1 MKKLILLFSI
11 LFSVSITA
19 QVYVIEDQVTINSC
33 SGIFVDTGGE
43 TGMYS
48 GNQSITYTI
57 CPESAGQL
65 VQLEFTEFATQAG
78 ADIMTIYNA
87 ADALDPATSFGEFSG
102 DTAADSPQF
111 VAATTDNTSGCITIV
126 FTSNPGVNLAGW
138 VANISCFEP
147 CQTIVSVLDTASP
160 AANSSDYIQVCPDEE
175 ITLNGSGQFSTSGA
189 GATYEWDLGDGRT
202 QAGQTAVFSYDTPG
216 VYLVNLN
223 ITDANTSVDP
233 DGCKNTNLI
242 NQVIQVALPT
252 DFTGSAATDST
263 ICFGE
268 STTINGVANVVP
280 YLNECTP
287 PISGTTF
294 LPDGSGAVY
303 ETSIIVDCFE
313 SDQTL
318 DDINQLLE
326 ICLVMEHS
334 YLGDL
339 DIEII
344 SPTGEL
350 VRLHDQGGSSAN
362 LGIPWAT
369 GTVDQDSNILTPGVG
384 FQYCFVPGN
393 DNPTLVEGIQD
404 GETFLSGDGPNTY
417 TDSFVPAGTYSSV
430 NSLNGLL
437 GSSLNGSWTI
447 RITDNLSADNGNIF
461 SWVLNFDPA
470 IQPPDLSFTPTMVS
484 EVWDADSTIIDTD
497 GNTITV
503 QPPTQGEFCYTYR
516 AVDDF
521 GCEYSTEVCVEVLP
535 ELIYANPD
543 DLFVCNTGT
552 TSGIFD
558 LTQNDAIISAPTP
571 DPGDFE
577 ITYHESQAD
586 ADADSNPI
594 TPTDAASYSGTDG
607 QIIYVR
613 FEYKTS
619 GCFETVSFILNL
631 LDQPLI
637 SAVTDMVTCDD
648 ISNDG
653 LHSFNLSDQTLNIL
667 GSQLPENYTVSYYTS
682 FADADAGTNSVS
694 SPYSNVSSP
703 EPIYVR
709 VEANG
714 GAGCYIVDPD
724 PVFNLVVN
732 HKATVSTLTD
742 IQTCDDDLDG
752 IMTFDL
758 EQQTT
763 AVLGSQIA
771 SDFRVTYH
779 ETQADADSNSNPLT
793 SPYSNTTANQQ
804 TIFVRVEEIGLEAC
818 YETTQFDIIVNP
830 LPTITSMSVLPI
842 CDDDADGFGAF
853 MLTSKDTEALGGQT
867 GVTVSYHETQSDADT
882 NAAPLSSPYTNT
894 TAYSQIVFIRLENTT
909 TGCFSTMPLELS
921 VNPIPIANPVGT
933 QTICDD
939 DYDGLAT
946 FDFTGIDLT
955 VIGAQTGMVVSY
967 HETQSDADTNT
978 SAVTSPYTSI
988 TANTQTLF
996 IRLENTTT
1004 GCFDTTTL
1012 ELLVDPLPVIPT
1024 IEAYE
1029 LCDDNNAGDLREV
1042 FDLSTKDTEII
1053 DGQNVSVAYFETE
1066 TDATNNSNELTGT
1079 YQNTSTT
1086 QTLYVALTDLTTGC
1100 RTTGSFVLIVNPLPT
1115 ITSMSVLPIC
1125 DDDADGFGAFMLTSK
1140 DTEALG
1146 GQTGVTVSYHETQ
1159 SDADTN
1165 AAPLSSPYTNTT
1177 AYSQIVFIRLE
1188 NTTTG
1193 CFSTMPLELSVNPI
1207 PIANPVGTQTICDD
1221 DYDGLATFD
1230 FTGIDLTVIGAQTGM
1245 VVSYHETQS
1254 DADTNTSAVTSPY
1267 TSITANTQ
1275 TLFIRLENTTT
1286 GCFDTTTLEL
1296 LVDPLPVIPTIEAYE
1311 LCDDNNAGDLREVFD
1326 LSTKD
1331 TEIIDGQNVSVAYFE
1346 TETDATNNSNELTGT
1361 YQNTSTTQ
1369 TLYVALTDLTTGC
1382 RTTGSFVLVV
1392 NPLPQLVVPTVLEVC
1407 DDGTPDGLTQFDLT
1421 EKDDEITGGNADY
1434 SITYY
1439 LTQADADSETNPL
1452 PIPYTNIRNP
1462 QPVFARG
1469 QDINTGC
1476 YTTVEL
1482 ELNVSPA
1489 PLAIT
1494 PPDLPIC
1501 DPDSDGFGAFMLT
1514 DRDLDISGGVSGV
1527 TISYHE
1533 NLSDAENEINAL
1545 SSPYTNTQINTQTV
1559 FARVEDPAVSTLCAS
1574 IVELVL
1580 VVNPTPQ
1587 LLDPTPLEVCDDDTD
1602 GFAQFNLT
1610 NREVELLNGIA
1621 ESEVNISYYKTQL
1634 DAQNETF
1641 EIVTPTDYTSFS
1653 NPQTVWIRVAYNTT
1667 GCEKLTSL
1675 ELIVNPL
1682 PVLVTP
1688 NSLRL
1693 CDVNAPGDEREA
1705 FTLEDRETEIL
1716 NGQTGL
1722 DFSYHLTALDAETNS
1737 SSLTSPYTNISNA
1750 QTIFVRVSNPVTGCF
1765 DLTTLTLEVLP
1776 IPSPQTPV
1784 DMNECDDNAS
1794 GDGQEVFD
1802 LTTNEAFILNGELG
1816 VTPTYYETL
1825 ADAEAGTNPIQ
1836 FPENYTNTDI
1846 PVQTIYVRVTNDTTD
1861 CFAIINFDVIVDPLP
1876 EANPVPTLIACE
1888 LNTDGR
1894 YAFDLEVQS
1903 DEIRGTQSATEYDVT
1918 YYESLADA
1926 TLAVN
1931 PLTSPYLN
1939 TTSNPQ
1945 TIYVNVTN
1953 TNTGCQNTAI
1963 EFNLEVL
1970 EAAQATSPTDPYTI
1984 CDDNVETDNDPTND
1998 RVLFDLS
2005 TQDAFVLNGQDPAN
2019 YLVRYFASQN
2029 DADLDQFEL
2038 PNFYENTVNP
2048 QVIFARVDNNTQII
2062 DNTGTL
2068 VDSSVC
2074 YETASLILKVNPLP
2088 YIDIDDE
2095 YVMCV
2100 NTNGTEVLGPLEIT
2114 TGLSDSDYTFIWRDD
2129 SGTIVE
2135 TASSYIPTEGGTYT
2149 LEVSDALLAT
2159 QCAAPIE
2166 VFTVIESGPPTVSA
2180 VVTTQ
2185 AFANTHI
2192 IEATA
2197 TGIGDYEYNIDQG
2210 PWQDTGT
2217 FVGVNPGELVV
2228 NVRDL
2233 NGCGVGSAVVY
2244 VIDFPKY
2251 FTPNGD
2257 GYHDTWNIVGVSNQ
2271 LNAKIQIF
2279 DRYGKLLK
2287 EIRPSGDGWDGTYN
2301 GTKLPSSDYWF
2312 VLSYNEPVTGTP
2324 TQLNAHFSLKR

>member
-19 QVYVIEDQVTINSC
+19 QVYVIEDQVTINTC
-33 SGIFVDTGGE
+33 SGVFVDTGGE
-43 TGMYS
+43 TATYS
-48 GNQSITYTI
+48 GNQSFTYTI
-57 CPESAGQL
+57 CPENAGQL
-65 VQLEFTEFATQAG
+65 VQLEFTAFATQAG
-78 ADIMTIYNA
+78 VDIMTIYNA
-87 ADALDPATSFGEFSG
+87 ADALDPTTSLGEFSG
-102 DTAADSPQF
+102 DTAANIPSY
-111 VAATTDNTSGCITIV
+111 VAATTDNASGCITIV
-126 FTSNPGVNLAGW
+126 FTSNPGFNLAGW
-138 VANISCFEP
+138 VATISCYEP
-147 CQTIVSVLDTASP
+147 CQTIVSVLDSASP
-160 AANSSDYIQVCPDEE
+160 TPNSSQYIQVCPNEE
-175 ITLNGSGQFSTSGA
+175 ITLSGSGQFSMSGD
-189 GATYEWDLGDGRT
+189 GASYQWDLGDGRT
-202 QAGQTAVFSYDTPG
+202 QDGQTAVFSYDTPG

-223 ITDANTSVDP
+223 ITDTNTSVEP
-233 DGCKNTNLI
+233 EGCKNTNLI

-252 DFTGSAATDST
+252 DLSETAAANSV

-280 YLNECTP
+280 FLNECTP
-287 PISGTTF
+287 PESDTTF

-350 VRLHDQGGSSAN
+350 VRLHDQGGGTAN

-369 GTVDQDSNILTPGVG
+369 NPVDGESDTLTPGVG

-393 DNPTLVEGIQD
+393 GFPTLINGIQNN
-404 GETFLSGDGPNTY
+404 GTFISGDGPGTY
-417 TDSFVPAGTYSSV
+417 NDSYVPAGTYSSV
-430 NSLNGLL
+430 NSLNALL

-447 RITDNLSADNGNIF
+447 RITDNISADNGYIF

-470 IQPPDLSFTPTMVS
+470 IQPPDLSFTPTIVS
-484 EVWDADSTIIDTD
+484 EAWDADSTIVTTD
-497 GNTITV
+497 GNEITV
-503 QPPTQGEFCYTYR
+503 QPPTEGEFCYTYR
-516 AVDDF
+516 ALDDF

-535 ELIYANPD
+535 EFIYADPN

-552 TSGIFD
+552 TLGVFN
-558 LTQNDAIISAPTP
+558 LTENDAIISAPTP
-571 DPGDFE
+571 DPGDYE

-594 TPTDAASYSGTDG
+594 TPADAASYSGTDG

-619 GCFETVSFILNL
+619 GCFETVSFTLNL

-637 SAVTDMVTCDD
+637 SAVTDMVECDD
-648 ISNDG
+648 ITNDG
-653 LHSFNLSDQTLNIL
+653 SHSFDFSDQTLDIL
-667 GSQLPENYTVSYYTS
+667 GTQLPENYTVSYYTS
-682 FADADAGTNSVS
+682 FADADAGTNNLS

-724 PVFNLVVN
+724 PLFNLVVN
-732 HKATVSTLTD
+732 HKATVSALTD

-763 AVLGSQIA
+763 VVLGSQIA

-779 ETQADADSNSNPLT
+779 ETQSDADTNINPLA

-830 LPTITSMSVLPI
+830 LPTTTTMTALPV
-842 CDDDADGFGAF
+842 CESDGDGIGVFE
-853 MLTSKDTEALGGQT
+853 LTSKDVEALGGQT

-882 NAAPLSSPYTNT
+882 NAATLSSPYTNT
-894 TAYSQIVFIRLENTT
+894 TPSSQIIFIRLENTT

-921 VNPIPIANPVGT
+921 VNPIPTANSVGT

-946 FDFTGIDLT
+946 FDFTGIDLA

-967 HETQSDADTNT
+967 HETQADADSN
-978 SAVTSPYTSI
+978 APPVTSPYTSI
-988 TANTQTLF
+988 TANAQTLF

-1029 LCDDNNAGDLREV
+1029 LCDDNNAGDLQEV

-1066 TDATNNSNELTGT
+1066 TDATNNSNELTAT
-1079 YQNTSTT
+1079 YQNTST
-1086 QTLYVALTDLTTGC
+1086 
-1100 RTTGSFVLIVNPLPT
+1100 P
-1115 ITSMSVLPIC
+1115 
-1125 DDDADGFGAFMLTSK
+1125 
-1140 DTEALG
+1140 
-1146 GQTGVTVSYHETQ
+1146 
-1159 SDADTN
+1159 
-1165 AAPLSSPYTNTT
+1165 
-1177 AYSQIVFIRLE
+1177 
-1188 NTTTG
+1188 
-1193 CFSTMPLELSVNPI
+1193 
-1207 PIANPVGTQTICDD
+1207 
-1221 DYDGLATFD
+1221 
-1230 FTGIDLTVIGAQTGM
+1230 
-1245 VVSYHETQS
+1245 
-1254 DADTNTSAVTSPY
+1254 
-1267 TSITANTQ
+1267 
-1275 TLFIRLENTTT
+1275 
-1286 GCFDTTTLEL
+1286 
-1296 LVDPLPVIPTIEAYE
+1296 
-1311 LCDDNNAGDLREVFD
+1311 
-1326 LSTKD
+1326 
-1331 TEIIDGQNVSVAYFE
+1331 
-1346 TETDATNNSNELTGT
+1346 
-1361 YQNTSTTQ
+1361 Q

-1421 EKDDEITGGNADY
+1421 EKDDEIKGGNPDY

-1439 LTQADADSETNPL
+1439 LSQADADSETNPL
-1452 PIPYTNIRNP
+1452 PIPYTNISNP
-1462 QPVFARG
+1462 QTVFARG

-1476 YTTVEL
+1476 YTTVAL
-1482 ELNVSPA
+1482 ELNVSPS

-1494 PPDLPIC
+1494 PQDLTYC
-1501 DPDSDGFGAFMLT
+1501 DPDSDGFGVFMLT
-1514 DRDLDISGGVSGV
+1514 DRDLEISGGVSGV
-1527 TISYHE
+1527 IISYHE

-1545 SSPYTNTQINTQTV
+1545 SSPYTNIDINTQTV
-1559 FARVEDPAVSTLCAS
+1559 FARVENPAVSTLCAS

-1602 GFAQFNLT
+1602 EFAQFNLT
-1610 NREVELLNGIA
+1610 TKEAEFLNGIA
-1621 ESEVNISYYKTQL
+1621 ESEVNISYYETQA
-1634 DAQNETF
+1634 DAQAETS
-1641 EIVTPTDYTSFS
+1641 EIVTPTDYTNLS

-1688 NSLRL
+1688 GPLRL
-1693 CDVNAPGDEREA
+1693 CDDNAPGDEQEA

-1716 NGQTGL
+1716 NGQTGF

-1737 SSLTSPYTNISNA
+1737 SSLTSPYTNISNP

-1765 DLTTLTLEVLP
+1765 DFTTLTLEVLP

-1802 LTTNEAFILNGELG
+1802 LTTNEAFILNGQLG

-1825 ADAEAGTNPIQ
+1825 TDAEAYNNSLQ
-1836 FPENYTNTDI
+1836 FPDNYTNTNI
-1846 PVQTIYVRVTNDTTD
+1846 PIQTIYVRVTNDMTG
-1861 CFAIINFDVIVDPLP
+1861 CYAIVDFDVIVNPLP

-1888 LNTDGR
+1888 LNTDGI

-1903 DEIRGTQSATEYDVT
+1903 DLVRGTQSASDYLIT

-1931 PLTSPYLN
+1931 SLTSPYMN
-1939 TTSNPQ
+1939 TSNPQ
-1945 TIYVNVTN
+1945 TLYVNVTN
-1953 TNTGCQNTAI
+1953 INTGCQNTAI

-1984 CDDNVETDNDPTND
+1984 CDDNVETDNDPSND
-1998 RVLFDLS
+1998 SALFDLT

-2019 YLVRYFASQN
+2019 YLVRYFASQI

-2038 PNFYENTVNP
+2038 PNFYQNTVNP

-2062 DNTGTL
+2062 DHTGTL

-2074 YETASLILKVNPLP
+2074 YETAPLILKVNPLP

-2100 NTNGTEVLGPLEIT
+2100 DTNGTEVLGPLEIT

-2129 SGTIVE
+2129 TGTIVE
-2135 TASSYIPTEGGTYT
+2135 TASSYVPTEGGTYT

-2180 VVTTQ
+2180 VVTTE

-2312 VLSYNEPVTGTP
+2312 VLSYNEPVTGAP

>member
-1066 TDATNNSNELTGT
+1066 TDVTNNSNELTGT

-1086 QTLYVALTDLTTGC
+1086 Q
-1100 RTTGSFVLIVNPLPT
+1100 I
-1115 ITSMSVLPIC
+1115 
-1125 DDDADGFGAFMLTSK
+1125 
-1140 DTEALG
+1140 
-1146 GQTGVTVSYHETQ
+1146 
-1159 SDADTN
+1159 
-1165 AAPLSSPYTNTT
+1165 
-1177 AYSQIVFIRLE
+1177 
-1188 NTTTG
+1188 
-1193 CFSTMPLELSVNPI
+1193 
-1207 PIANPVGTQTICDD
+1207 
-1221 DYDGLATFD
+1221 
-1230 FTGIDLTVIGAQTGM
+1230 
-1245 VVSYHETQS
+1245 
-1254 DADTNTSAVTSPY
+1254 
-1267 TSITANTQ
+1267 
-1275 TLFIRLENTTT
+1275 
-1286 GCFDTTTLEL
+1286 
-1296 LVDPLPVIPTIEAYE
+1296 
-1311 LCDDNNAGDLREVFD
+1311 
-1326 LSTKD
+1326 
-1331 TEIIDGQNVSVAYFE
+1331 
-1346 TETDATNNSNELTGT
+1346 
-1361 YQNTSTTQ
+1361 
-1369 TLYVALTDLTTGC
+1369 LYVALTDLTTGC

-1737 SSLTSPYTNISNA
+1737 SSLTSPYTNISNP

>member
-43 TGMYS
+43 TGTYS

-447 RITDNLSADNGNIF
+447 RITDNISADNGNIF

-771 SDFRVTYH
+771 SDFRVTCH

-818 YETTQFDIIVNP
+818 YETTQFDI
-830 LPTITSMSVLPI
+830 
-842 CDDDADGFGAF
+842 
-853 MLTSKDTEALGGQT
+853 
-867 GVTVSYHETQSDADT
+867 
-882 NAAPLSSPYTNT
+882 
-894 TAYSQIVFIRLENTT
+894 
-909 TGCFSTMPLELS
+909 
-921 VNPIPIANPVGT
+921 
-933 QTICDD
+933 
-939 DYDGLAT
+939 
-946 FDFTGIDLT
+946 
-955 VIGAQTGMVVSY
+955 
-967 HETQSDADTNT
+967 
-978 SAVTSPYTSI
+978 
-988 TANTQTLF
+988 
-996 IRLENTTT
+996 
-1004 GCFDTTTL
+1004 
-1012 ELLVDPLPVIPT
+1012 
-1024 IEAYE
+1024 
-1029 LCDDNNAGDLREV
+1029 
-1042 FDLSTKDTEII
+1042 
-1053 DGQNVSVAYFETE
+1053 
-1066 TDATNNSNELTGT
+1066 
-1079 YQNTSTT
+1079 
-1086 QTLYVALTDLTTGC
+1086 
-1100 RTTGSFVLIVNPLPT
+1100 IVNPLPT

-1501 DPDSDGFGAFMLT
+1501 DPDSDGFEAFMLT

-1737 SSLTSPYTNISNA
+1737 SSLTSPYTNISNP

-1939 TTSNPQ
+1939 TSNPQ

-1970 EAAQATSPTDPYTI
+1970 EAAQATSPSDPYTI

-2271 LNAKIQIF
+2271 LNAKIKIF

-2301 GTKLPSSDYWF
+2301 GTKLPSCDYWF

>member
-1 MKKLILLFSI
+1 MKKLTLLFSI
-11 LFSVSITA
+11 LFSVTLTA
-19 QVYVIEDQVTINSC
+19 QVYVIEDQVTVNTC
-33 SGIFVDTGGE
+33 SGTFVDTGGE
-43 TGMYS
+43 AATYS
-48 GNQSITYTI
+48 GNQSFTYTI
-57 CPESAGQL
+57 CPENAGQL
-65 VQLEFTEFATQAG
+65 VQLEFTAFATQTG

-87 ADALDPATSFGEFSG
+87 ADTLDPATSLGDFSG
-102 DTAADSPQF
+102 DAAADSPQT
-111 VAATTDNTSGCITIV
+111 VIATVDNTSGCLTIV
-126 FTSNPGVNLAGW
+126 FTSNAGVNLDGW
-138 VANISCFEP
+138 AANISCFEP
-147 CQTIVSVLDTASP
+147 CQEITAVLE
-160 AANSSDYIQVCPDEE
+160 SSDPSPNAEGE
-175 ITLNGSGQFSTSGA
+175 IVICVGGTVDFEGSGVFSIDPT
-189 GATYEWDLGDGRT
+189 GATYSWSFGNDTNADGT
-202 QAGQTAVFSYDTPG
+202 NVTATYDTPG
-216 VYLVNLN
+216 IYVVDLVVMDDNPIGCSNLN
-223 ITDANTSVDP
+223 SIS
-233 DGCKNTNLI
+233 
-242 NQVIQVALPT
+242 QVVRVAPEIE
-252 DFTGSAATDST
+252 FTGTQAAQTQ
-263 ICFGE
+263 ICYGE
-268 STTINGVANVVP
+268 STTIEGVATIP
-280 YLNECTP
+280 QFDDCAPEIFDETWLEDTQ
-287 PISGTTF
+287 STGLGTSYNSTI
-294 LPDGSGAVY
+294 
-303 ETSIIVDCFE
+303 TVDCYGAG
-313 SDQTL
+313 
-318 DDINQLLE
+318 QLLTDVSQ
-326 ICLVMEHS
+326 ILDFCVNIEHS
-334 YLGDL
+334 FIGDL
-339 DIEII
+339 DIYLIAPNGAEVYFLQYGDGVDPGT
-344 SPTGEL
+344 S
-350 VRLHDQGGSSAN
+350 
-362 LGIPWAT
+362 LGIP
-369 GTVDQDSNILTPGVG
+369 D
-384 FQYCFVPGN
+384 
-393 DNPTLVEGIQD
+393 E
-404 GETFLSGDGPNTY
+404 
-417 TDSFVPAGTYSSV
+417 
-430 NSLNGLL
+430 
-437 GSSLNGSWTI
+437 
-447 RITDNLSADNGNIF
+447 ADNGNPGTGWDYCFSPTATQSMNDVTGVNTIPEGTYAPLATSSFDNLLGTPLNGNWTFVVVDSWAFDDGTLF
-461 SWVLNFDPA
+461 SWNLNFDPD
-470 IQPPDLSFTPTMVS
+470 IFPPSNIIVS
-484 EVWDADSTIIDTD
+484 ETWDADSTIINTTDT
-497 GNTITV
+497 TITV
-503 QPPTQGEFCYTYR
+503 QPPTEGPFCYTFR

-535 ELIYANPD
+535 ELIYADPN

-552 TSGIFD
+552 TLGVFN
-558 LTQNDAIISAPTP
+558 LTENDAIISAPTP

-619 GCFETVSFILNL
+619 GCFETISFTLNL

-637 SAVTDMVTCDD
+637 SAVTDMVECDD
-648 ISNDG
+648 ITNDG
-653 LHSFNLSDQTLNIL
+653 SHSFDFSDQTLDIL
-667 GSQLPENYTVSYYTS
+667 GTQLPENYTVSYYTS
-682 FADADAGTNSVS
+682 FADADAGTNNLSN
-694 SPYSNVSSP
+694 PYSNVSSP

-732 HKATVSTLTD
+732 HKATASALSS
-742 IQTCDDDLDG
+742 IPTCDDDSDG

-763 AVLGSQIA
+763 VVLGSQIA

-779 ETQADADSNSNPLT
+779 ETQSDADTNSNPLT

-818 YETTQFDIIVNP
+818 YETTQFELIVNP
-830 LPTITSMSVLPI
+830 LPTTTTMSVLPI
-842 CDDDADGFGAF
+842 CDDDTDGLGAF

-882 NAAPLSSPYTNT
+882 NASPLSSPYTNT
-894 TAYSQIVFIRLENTT
+894 TPSSQIIFIRLENNT
-909 TGCFSTMPLELS
+909 TGCFSTMPLELR
-921 VNPIPIANPVGT
+921 VNPIPTANSVST

-946 FDFTGIDLT
+946 FNFTGIDST
-955 VIGAQTGMVVSY
+955 VIGTQTGMVVSY

-988 TANTQTLF
+988 TANAQTLF

-1029 LCDDNNAGDLREV
+1029 LCDYTNSGGLQEQ

-1066 TDATNNSNELTGT
+1066 TDATNNTNELTGT
-1079 YQNTSTT
+1079 YQNTSTP

-1100 RTTGSFVLIVNPLPT
+1100 RTTGSFELI
-1115 ITSMSVLPIC
+1115 
-1125 DDDADGFGAFMLTSK
+1125 
-1140 DTEALG
+1140 
-1146 GQTGVTVSYHETQ
+1146 
-1159 SDADTN
+1159 
-1165 AAPLSSPYTNTT
+1165 
-1177 AYSQIVFIRLE
+1177 
-1188 NTTTG
+1188 
-1193 CFSTMPLELSVNPI
+1193 
-1207 PIANPVGTQTICDD
+1207 
-1221 DYDGLATFD
+1221 
-1230 FTGIDLTVIGAQTGM
+1230 
-1245 VVSYHETQS
+1245 
-1254 DADTNTSAVTSPY
+1254 
-1267 TSITANTQ
+1267 
-1275 TLFIRLENTTT
+1275 
-1286 GCFDTTTLEL
+1286 
-1296 LVDPLPVIPTIEAYE
+1296 
-1311 LCDDNNAGDLREVFD
+1311 
-1326 LSTKD
+1326 
-1331 TEIIDGQNVSVAYFE
+1331 
-1346 TETDATNNSNELTGT
+1346 
-1361 YQNTSTTQ
+1361 
-1369 TLYVALTDLTTGC
+1369 
-1382 RTTGSFVLVV
+1382 V

-1407 DDGTPDGLTQFDLT
+1407 DDGTPDGLTQIDLT
-1421 EKDDEITGGNADY
+1421 EKDDEIKGGNADY

-1452 PIPYTNIRNP
+1452 PIPYTNISNP
-1462 QPVFARG
+1462 QTVFARG

-1476 YTTVEL
+1476 YTTVAL

-1494 PPDLPIC
+1494 PQDLTYC

-1514 DRDLDISGGVSGV
+1514 DRDFEISGGVSGV

-1545 SSPYTNTQINTQTV
+1545 SSPYTNVDINTQTV
-1559 FARVEDPAVSTLCAS
+1559 FARVENPAVSTLCAS

-1602 GFAQFNLT
+1602 EFAQFNLT
-1610 NREVELLNGIA
+1610 INEGEFLNGIA
-1621 ESEVNISYYKTQL
+1621 DSDVDISYYETQG
-1634 DAQNETF
+1634 DAQAETF
-1641 EIVTPTDYTSFS
+1641 EIATPTDYTNLS
-1653 NPQTVWIRVAYNTT
+1653 NPQTVWIRVAYNAT
-1667 GCEKLTSL
+1667 GCEKLISL

-1688 NSLRL
+1688 SPLRL
-1693 CDVNAPGDEREA
+1693 CDDNAPGDEQEA

-1737 SSLTSPYTNISNA
+1737 SSLTSPYTNISNP

-1784 DMNECDDNAS
+1784 DMNECDDNAT

-1816 VTPTYYETL
+1816 VTPSYYETL
-1825 ADAEAGTNPIQ
+1825 ADAEADTNPIQ

-1888 LNTDGR
+1888 LNTDGI

-1931 PLTSPYLN
+1931 SLTSPYLN
-1939 TTSNPQ
+1939 TSNPQ

-1998 RVLFDLS
+1998 SVLFDLS

-2074 YETASLILKVNPLP
+2074 YETAPLILKVNPLP

-2135 TASSYIPTEGGTYT
+2135 TASSYVPTEGGIYT

-2166 VFTVIESGPPTVSA
+2166 VFTVIESEPPTVTA

-2217 FVGVNPGELVV
+2217 FVGVNPGERVV

-2233 NGCGVGSAVVY
+2233 NGCGVGFAVVY

-2257 GYHDTWNIVGVSNQ
+2257 GYHDTWNIIGISNQ

-2301 GTKLPSSDYWF
+2301 GARLPSSDYWF
-2312 VLSYNEPVTGTP
+2312 VLSYNEPVTGAP
-2324 TQLNAHFSLKR
+2324 TLLNAHFSLKR

>member
-714 GAGCYIVDPD
+714 GVGCYIVDPD

-1066 TDATNNSNELTGT
+1066 TDVTNNSNELTGT

-1086 QTLYVALTDLTTGC
+1086 Q
-1100 RTTGSFVLIVNPLPT
+1100 I
-1115 ITSMSVLPIC
+1115 
-1125 DDDADGFGAFMLTSK
+1125 
-1140 DTEALG
+1140 
-1146 GQTGVTVSYHETQ
+1146 
-1159 SDADTN
+1159 
-1165 AAPLSSPYTNTT
+1165 
-1177 AYSQIVFIRLE
+1177 
-1188 NTTTG
+1188 
-1193 CFSTMPLELSVNPI
+1193 
-1207 PIANPVGTQTICDD
+1207 
-1221 DYDGLATFD
+1221 
-1230 FTGIDLTVIGAQTGM
+1230 
-1245 VVSYHETQS
+1245 
-1254 DADTNTSAVTSPY
+1254 
-1267 TSITANTQ
+1267 
-1275 TLFIRLENTTT
+1275 
-1286 GCFDTTTLEL
+1286 
-1296 LVDPLPVIPTIEAYE
+1296 
-1311 LCDDNNAGDLREVFD
+1311 
-1326 LSTKD
+1326 
-1331 TEIIDGQNVSVAYFE
+1331 
-1346 TETDATNNSNELTGT
+1346 
-1361 YQNTSTTQ
+1361 
-1369 TLYVALTDLTTGC
+1369 LYVALTDLTTGC

-1737 SSLTSPYTNISNA
+1737 SSLTSPYTNISNP

-1794 GDGQEVFD
+1794 GDAQEVFD

-1939 TTSNPQ
+1939 TTSNLQ

-2287 EIRPSGDGWDGTYN
+2287 EIRPSGEGWDGTYN

>member
-1 MKKLILLFSI
+1 MKKLALLFSI
-11 LFSVSITA
+11 LFSVSLTA
-19 QVYVIEDQVTINSC
+19 QVYVIEDQVTVNTC

-43 TGMYS
+43 TGPYS
-48 GNQSITYTI
+48 GNQSFTYTI
-57 CPESAGQL
+57 CPENAGQL
-65 VQLEFTEFATQAG
+65 VQLEFTAFATQAG
-78 ADIMTIYNA
+78 EDIMTFYNA
-87 ADALDPATSFGEFSG
+87 ADALDPATFLGEFSG
-102 DTAADSPQF
+102 DTAANSPSY
-111 VAATTDNTSGCITIV
+111 VAATTENTSGCITIV
-126 FTSNPGVNLAGW
+126 FTSNPGFNLAGW
-138 VANISCFEP
+138 TATISCYEP
-147 CQTIVSVLDTASP
+147 CQTIVSVLDSASP
-160 AANSSDYIQVCPDEE
+160 SPNSNAYIQVCPDDE
-175 ITLNGSGQFSTSGA
+175 ITLNGSGQFSMSGV
-189 GATYEWDLGDGRT
+189 GATYQWDLGDGRT
-202 QAGQTAVFSYDTPG
+202 QDGQTAVFSYDTPG

-223 ITDANTSVDP
+223 ITDANTSVEP
-233 DGCKNTNLI
+233 EGCKNTNLI

-252 DFTGSAATDST
+252 DLSGTAAADST

-280 YLNECTP
+280 FLNECTP
-287 PISGTTF
+287 PESGTTF

-350 VRLHDQGGSSAN
+350 VRLHDQGGGSAN

-369 GTVDQDSNILTPGVG
+369 GAIDQDSNILTPGEG
-384 FQYCFVPGN
+384 SQYCFVPGN
-393 DNPTLVEGIQD
+393 GFPTLVGGVQNN
-404 GETFLSGDGPNTY
+404 ETFISGDGPGTY
-417 TDSFVPAGTYSSV
+417 NDSFVPAGTYSSI

-447 RITDNLSADNGNIF
+447 RITDNLGADNGYIF
-461 SWVLNFDPA
+461 SWVLNFDPT

-484 EVWDADSTIIDTD
+484 EAWDADSTIISTD
-497 GNTITV
+497 GNAITV
-503 QPPTQGEFCYTYR
+503 QPPTEGDFCYTYR
-516 AVDDF
+516 ALDDF
-521 GCEYSTEVCVEVLP
+521 GCEYSKEVCIEVLP
-535 ELIYANPD
+535 ELIYADPI

-552 TSGIFD
+552 TLGVFN
-558 LTQNDAIISAPTP
+558 LTENDAIISAPTP

-619 GCFETVSFILNL
+619 GCFETVSFTLNL

-637 SAVTDMVTCDD
+637 SAVTDMVECDD
-648 ISNDG
+648 ITNDG
-653 LHSFNLSDQTLNIL
+653 SHSFDFSDQTLDIL
-667 GSQLPENYTVSYYTS
+667 GTQLPENYTVSYYTS
-682 FADADAGTNSVS
+682 FADADAGTNNLSN
-694 SPYSNVSSP
+694 PYSNVSSP

-732 HKATVSTLTD
+732 HKATASALSS
-742 IQTCDDDLDG
+742 IPTCDDDSDG

-763 AVLGSQIA
+763 VVLGSQIA

-779 ETQADADSNSNPLT
+779 ETQSDADTNSNPLT

-818 YETTQFDIIVNP
+818 YETTQFELIVNP
-830 LPTITSMSVLPI
+830 LPTTTTMTALPE
-842 CDDDADGFGAF
+842 CESDGDGIGVFE
-853 MLTSKDTEALGGQT
+853 LTSKDAEALGGQT
-867 GVTVSYHETQSDADT
+867 GVTVSYHDTQSDADT
-882 NAAPLSSPYTNT
+882 NADPLSSPYTNT
-894 TAYSQIVFIRLENTT
+894 TPSSQIIFIRLENNT

-921 VNPIPIANPVGT
+921 VNPIPTANSVGT

-939 DYDGLAT
+939 DYDGLAI
-946 FDFTGIDLT
+946 FNFTGIDLT
-955 VIGAQTGMVVSY
+955 VIGTQTGMVVSY

-988 TANTQTLF
+988 TANAQTLF
-996 IRLENTTT
+996 IRLENSTT

-1012 ELLVDPLPVIPT
+1012 ELLVDPLPVIPS
-1024 IEAYE
+1024 IIDYE
-1029 LCDDNNAGDLREV
+1029 LCDYTNSGGLQEQ

-1079 YQNTSTT
+1079 YQNTSTP

-1100 RTTGSFVLIVNPLPT
+1100 RATGSFELI
-1115 ITSMSVLPIC
+1115 
-1125 DDDADGFGAFMLTSK
+1125 
-1140 DTEALG
+1140 
-1146 GQTGVTVSYHETQ
+1146 
-1159 SDADTN
+1159 
-1165 AAPLSSPYTNTT
+1165 
-1177 AYSQIVFIRLE
+1177 
-1188 NTTTG
+1188 
-1193 CFSTMPLELSVNPI
+1193 
-1207 PIANPVGTQTICDD
+1207 
-1221 DYDGLATFD
+1221 
-1230 FTGIDLTVIGAQTGM
+1230 
-1245 VVSYHETQS
+1245 
-1254 DADTNTSAVTSPY
+1254 
-1267 TSITANTQ
+1267 
-1275 TLFIRLENTTT
+1275 
-1286 GCFDTTTLEL
+1286 
-1296 LVDPLPVIPTIEAYE
+1296 
-1311 LCDDNNAGDLREVFD
+1311 
-1326 LSTKD
+1326 
-1331 TEIIDGQNVSVAYFE
+1331 
-1346 TETDATNNSNELTGT
+1346 
-1361 YQNTSTTQ
+1361 
-1369 TLYVALTDLTTGC
+1369 
-1382 RTTGSFVLVV
+1382 V

-1407 DDGTPDGLTQFDLT
+1407 DDGTPDGSTQIDLT

-1452 PIPYTNIRNP
+1452 PIPYTNISNP
-1462 QPVFARG
+1462 QTVFARG

-1476 YTTVEL
+1476 YTTVAL

-1501 DPDSDGFGAFMLT
+1501 DLDFDGFEAFMLT
-1514 DRDLDISGGVSGV
+1514 ERDFEISGGVSGV

-1545 SSPYTNTQINTQTV
+1545 SSPYTNVDINTQTV
-1559 FARVEDPAVSTLCAS
+1559 FARVENPAVSTLCAS

-1587 LLDPTPLEVCDDDTD
+1587 LLNPTPLKVCDDDTD
-1602 GFAQFNLT
+1602 EFAQFNLT
-1610 NREVELLNGIA
+1610 TKEGEFLNGIA
-1621 ESEVNISYYKTQL
+1621 DSDVDISYYETQV
-1634 DAQNETF
+1634 DAQAETF
-1641 EIVTPTDYTSFS
+1641 EIVTPTDYTNLS
-1653 NPQTVWIRVAYNTT
+1653 NPQTVWIRVAYNDT
-1667 GCEKLTSL
+1667 GCKKLTSL
-1675 ELIVNPL
+1675 ELIVDPL

-1688 NSLRL
+1688 PPIPL
-1693 CDVNAPGDEREA
+1693 CDYNAPGDEQEA
-1705 FTLEDRETEIL
+1705 FTLEARETEIS

-1722 DFSYHLTALDAETNS
+1722 NFSYHLTALDAETNS
-1737 SSLTSPYTNISNA
+1737 SSLSSPYTNISNP
-1750 QTIFVRVSNPVTGCF
+1750 QTIFVRVSNPATQCYDF
-1765 DLTTLTLEVLP
+1765 TALTLEVLP

-1794 GDGQEVFD
+1794 GDAQEVFD

-1846 PVQTIYVRVTNDTTD
+1846 PVQTIYVRVTNDVTG
-1861 CFAIINFDVIVDPLP
+1861 CYAIIDFDVIVDPLP
-1876 EANPVPTLIACE
+1876 EANPVATLIACE
-1888 LNTDGR
+1888 LNTDGI

-1931 PLTSPYLN
+1931 SLASPYLN
-1939 TTSNPQ
+1939 TSNPQ
-1945 TIYVNVTN
+1945 TLYVNVTN

-1970 EAAQATSPTDPYTI
+1970 EAAQATSPTDPYAV

-1998 RVLFDLS
+1998 SVLFDLS

-2048 QVIFARVDNNTQII
+2048 KVIFARVDNNTQII

-2074 YETASLILKVNPLP
+2074 YETAPLILKVNPLP

-2135 TASSYIPTEGGTYT
+2135 TASSYVPTEGGIYT

-2166 VFTVIESGPPTVSA
+2166 VFTVIESEPPTVTA
-2180 VVTTQ
+2180 VVTTP

-2197 TGIGDYEYNIDQG
+2197 IGLGDYEYNIDQG
-2210 PWQDTGT
+2210 PWQETGT
-2217 FVGVNPGELVV
+2217 FVGVNPGDRVV

-2233 NGCGVGSAVVY
+2233 NGCGVGQAVVY
-2244 VIDFPKY
+2244 IIDFPKY

-2257 GYHDTWNIVGVSNQ
+2257 GFHDSWNISSISNQ

-2279 DRYGKLLK
+2279 DRYGKFLK
-2287 EIRPSGDGWDGTYN
+2287 EIRPSGEGWDGTYN
-2301 GTKLPSSDYWF
+2301 GAKLPSSDYWF
-2312 VLSYNEPVTGTP
+2312 VLSYNEPVTGELTL
-2324 TQLNAHFSLKR
+2324 LNAHFSLKR

>member
-1 MKKLILLFSI
+1 MKKLVLLFSI
-11 LFSVSITA
+11 LFSVSLTA
-19 QVYVIEDQVTINSC
+19 QVYVIEDQVTVNTC
-33 SGIFVDTGGE
+33 SGVFVDSGGE
-43 TGMYS
+43 TGPYS
-48 GNQSITYTI
+48 GNQSFTYTI

-65 VQLEFTEFATQAG
+65 VQLEFTAFATQDG

-102 DTAADSPQF
+102 NTAADTPGY
-111 VAATTDNTSGCITIV
+111 VAATTENTSGCITIV

-138 VANISCFEP
+138 AANISCFEP
-147 CQTIVSVLDTASP
+147 CQTIVSVLDSASP
-160 AANSSDYIQVCPDEE
+160 EPNSNAYIQVCPDDE
-175 ITLNGSGQFSTSGA
+175 ITLNGSGQFSMSGD
-189 GATYEWDLGDGRT
+189 GATYQWDLGDGRT
-202 QAGQTAVFSYDTPG
+202 QDGQTAVFSYDTPG

-223 ITDANTSVDP
+223 ITDTNTSVEP

-252 DFTGSAATDST
+252 DFTGTAAADST

-268 STTINGVANVVP
+268 STIINGVANVVP
-280 YLNECTP
+280 FLNECTP
-287 PISGTTF
+287 PESDTTF

-350 VRLHDQGGSSAN
+350 VRLHDQGGGSAN

-369 GTVDQDSNILTPGVG
+369 GAVDGQSNILTPGEG
-384 FQYCFVPGN
+384 SQYCFVPGN
-393 DNPTLVEGIQD
+393 VFPTLVGGVQNN
-404 GETFLSGDGPNTY
+404 ETFISGDGPGTY
-417 TDSFVPAGTYSSV
+417 NDSFVPAGTYSSV

-447 RITDNLSADNGNIF
+447 RITDNLGADNGYIF

-484 EVWDADSTIIDTD
+484 EAWDADSTIISTD
-497 GNTITV
+497 GNAITV
-503 QPPTQGEFCYTYR
+503 QPPTEGDFCYTYR
-516 AVDDF
+516 ALDDF
-521 GCEYSTEVCVEVLP
+521 GCEYSKEVCVEVLP
-535 ELIYANPD
+535 ELIYADPI
-543 DLFVCNTGT
+543 DLFVCDPGT
-552 TSGIFD
+552 TTAIFN
-558 LTQNDAIISAPTP
+558 LTENDAIISAPTP

-594 TPTDAASYSGTDG
+594 TATDAASYSGTDA

-619 GCFETVSFILNL
+619 GCYETVSFILNF
-631 LDQPLI
+631 LDPPLI
-637 SAVTDMVTCDD
+637 SAVSDMVECDD
-648 ISNDG
+648 ITNDG
-653 LHSFNLSDQTLNIL
+653 TYSFDFSDQTLDIL
-667 GSQLPENYTVSYYTS
+667 GTQLPENYTVSYYTS
-682 FADADAGTNSVS
+682 FADADAGTNSLS
-694 SPYSNVSSP
+694 NPYSNVSSP

-714 GAGCYIVDPD
+714 GAGCYIVDPN

-732 HKATVSTLTD
+732 HKATASALSP
-742 IQTCDDDLDG
+742 IPTCDDDSDG

-758 EQQTT
+758 EQQT
-763 AVLGSQIA
+763 ADVLGSQLA
-771 SDFRVTYH
+771 TDFLVTYH

-793 SPYSNTTANQQ
+793 SPYSNTTPNQQ

-830 LPTITSMSVLPI
+830 LPTTTTMTALPV
-842 CDDDADGFGAF
+842 CESDGDGIGVFE
-853 MLTSKDTEALGGQT
+853 LTSKDSEALGGQT

-882 NAAPLSSPYTNT
+882 NASPLSSPYTNT
-894 TAYSQIVFIRLENTT
+894 TAYSQIVFIRLENNT

-933 QTICDD
+933 QPVCDD

-946 FDFTGIDLT
+946 FNFTGIDST
-955 VIGAQTGMVVSY
+955 VIGTQTGMAVSY

-988 TANTQTLF
+988 TANAQTLF

-1024 IEAYE
+1024 IEVYE
-1029 LCDDNNAGDLREV
+1029 LCDYTNSGDLQEV
-1042 FDLSTKDTEII
+1042 FDLNTKDSEII

-1079 YQNTSTT
+1079 YQNTSTP

-1100 RTTGSFVLIVNPLPT
+1100 RATGSFELIINALPT
-1115 ITSMSVLPIC
+1115 TTTMSVLPIC
-1125 DDDADGFGAFMLTSK
+1125 DDDTDGLGAFILTSK
-1140 DTEALG
+1140 DSEALG
-1146 GQTGVTVSYHETQ
+1146 GQTGITVSYHETQ

-1165 AAPLSSPYTNTT
+1165 ASPLSSPYTNTT
-1177 AYSQIVFIRLE
+1177 PNSQIIFIRLE
-1188 NTTTG
+1188 NNTTG

-1207 PIANPVGTQTICDD
+1207 PIANSVGTQPVCDD

-1230 FTGIDLTVIGAQTGM
+1230 FTGIDSIVIGTQTGM
-1245 VVSYHETQS
+1245 VVSYHETQA
-1254 DADTNTSAVTSPY
+1254 DADTNASPVTSPY
-1267 TSITANTQ
+1267 TNITATTQ
-1275 TLFIRLENTTT
+1275 TLFIRLENSAT

-1296 LVDPLPVIPTIEAYE
+1296 LVDPLPVIPTIEVYE
-1311 LCDDNNAGDLREVFD
+1311 LCDYTNSGDLQEVFD
-1326 LSTKD
+1326 LNTKD
-1331 TEIIDGQNVSVAYFE
+1331 SEIIDGQNVSVAYFE

-1361 YQNTSTTQ
+1361 YQNTSTPQ

-1382 RTTGSFVLVV
+1382 RATGSFILIV
-1392 NPLPQLVVPTVLEVC
+1392 NPLPQLVVPTELEVC
-1407 DDGTPDGLTQFDLT
+1407 DDGTPDGLTQIDLT
-1421 EKDDEITGGNADY
+1421 EKDDEITAGNADY
-1434 SITYY
+1434 LVAYY

-1452 PIPYTNIRNP
+1452 TIPYTNISNP
-1462 QPVFARG
+1462 QTVFARG

-1476 YTTVEL
+1476 YTTVAL

-1489 PLAIT
+1489 PLAII
-1494 PPDLPIC
+1494 PQDLPIC
-1501 DPDSDGFGAFMLT
+1501 DPDSDGFEAFMLT
-1514 DRDLDISGGVSGV
+1514 DRDIEISGGISGV

-1533 NLSDAENEINAL
+1533 NMSDAENEINAL
-1545 SSPYTNTQINTQTV
+1545 SSPYTNIDINTQTV
-1559 FARVEDPAVSTLCAS
+1559 FARVENPAVSTLCAS

-1602 GFAQFNLT
+1602 EFQQFNLT
-1610 NREVELLNGIA
+1610 NRVDELLNGIPT
-1621 ESEVNISYYKTQL
+1621 SEVDISYYETQA
-1634 DAQNETF
+1634 DAQAETS
-1641 EIVTPTDYTSFS
+1641 EIVTPTDYTNLS
-1653 NPQTVWIRVAYNTT
+1653 NPQTVWIRVAYNDT

-1688 NSLRL
+1688 TPLPL
-1693 CDVNAPGDEREA
+1693 CDYNTPGNEQEA

-1737 SSLTSPYTNISNA
+1737 SSLSSPYTNISNP

-1765 DLTTLTLEVLP
+1765 DFTTLTLEVLP
-1776 IPSPQTPV
+1776 IPIPQTPI
-1784 DMNECDDNAS
+1784 DLDECDYNAS

-1802 LTTNEAFILNGELG
+1802 LTTNEAFILNGQLG

-1825 ADAEAGTNPIQ
+1825 TDAEAGTNPIQ
-1836 FPENYTNTDI
+1836 FPENYTNTDT
-1846 PVQTIYVRVTNDTTD
+1846 PSQTIYVRVTNDMTG
-1861 CFAIINFDVIVDPLP
+1861 CFATVDFDVIVDPLP
-1876 EANPVPTLIACE
+1876 EANPVATLIACE
-1888 LNTDGR
+1888 LNTDGI

-1903 DEIRGTQSATEYDVT
+1903 DVIRGTQSATEYDVT

-1926 TLAVN
+1926 NLAVN
-1931 PLTSPYLN
+1931 SLASPYLN
-1939 TTSNPQ
+1939 TSNPQ
-1945 TIYVNVTN
+1945 TLYVNVTN
-1953 TNTGCQNTAI
+1953 TNTGCQNTTL

-1970 EAAQATSPTDPYTI
+1970 EAAQATSPTNPYAI

-1998 RVLFDLS
+1998 SALFDLS

-2038 PNFYENTVNP
+2038 PNLYQNVVNP
-2048 QVIFARVDNNTQII
+2048 QVIFARVDNNTQIV

-2074 YETASLILKVNPLP
+2074 YETAPLTLMVNPLP
-2088 YIDIDDE
+2088 YIDIEDE
-2095 YVMCV
+2095 YVMCI
-2100 NTNGTEVLGPLEIT
+2100 NTNGTEVLGPLEIS
-2114 TGLSDSDYTFIWRDD
+2114 TGLSDSDYIFIWRDD
-2129 SGTIVE
+2129 TGTVVE
-2135 TASSYIPTEGGTYT
+2135 TASSYVPTQGGIYT
-2149 LEVSDALLAT
+2149 LEVIDAVFAT

-2166 VFTVIESGPPTVSA
+2166 VFTVIESEPPTVTA
-2180 VVTTQ
+2180 VVTTP
-2185 AFANTHI
+2185 AFASTHI

-2210 PWQDTGT
+2210 PWQETGT
-2217 FVGVNPGELVV
+2217 FVGVNPGDRVV

-2233 NGCGVGSAVVY
+2233 NGCGVGQAVVY
-2244 VIDFPKY
+2244 IIDFPKY

-2257 GYHDTWNIVGVSNQ
+2257 GFHDSWNISSISNQ
-2271 LNAKIQIF
+2271 INAKIQIF
-2279 DRYGKLLK
+2279 DRYGKFLK
-2287 EIRPSGDGWDGTYN
+2287 EIRPSGEGWDGTYN
-2301 GTKLPSSDYWF
+2301 GAKLPSSDYWF
-2312 VLSYNEPVTGTP
+2312 VLSYNEPVTGEP
-2324 TQLNAHFSLKR
+2324 TLLNAHFSLKR

>member
-1 MKKLILLFSI
+1 MKKLVLLCSF
-11 LFSVSITA
+11 LFSVSLTA

-43 TGMYS
+43 TGTYS

-126 FTSNPGVNLAGW
+126 FTSNGGVNFDGW
-138 VANISCFEP
+138 AANISCFEP

-484 EVWDADSTIIDTD
+484 EVWDADSTIISTD

-558 LTQNDAIISAPTP
+558 LTQNNAIIYAPTS
-571 DPGDFE
+571 DQGDFE

-594 TPTDAASYSGTDG
+594 SAADTAAYSGTDG

-619 GCFETVSFILNL
+619 NCYETVSFSLNL

-637 SAVTDMVTCDD
+637 SDVDDMVVCDD
-648 ISNDG
+648 TTNDG

-667 GSQLPENYTVSYYTS
+667 GSQLPENYTVSYYLN
-682 FADADAGTNSVS
+682 FGDADSGTNSIS
-694 SPYSNVSSP
+694 SPYTNSSSP

-709 VEANG
+709 VEAIA
-714 GAGCYIVDPD
+714 GAGCYIVNPD

-732 HKATVSTLTD
+732 HKATASTLTD
-742 IQTCDDDLDG
+742 LQICDDDLDG
-752 IMTFDL
+752 VMTFDL
-758 EQQTT
+758 EEQTT
-763 AVLGSQIA
+763 IVLGSQIDT
-771 SDFRVTYH
+771 DFLVTYH
-779 ETQADADSNSNPLT
+779 ESQADADTKSSPIT
-793 SPYSNTTANQQ
+793 SPYSNTIVNQQ
-804 TIFVRVEEIGLEAC
+804 TIYVRVEEIGLEAC

-830 LPTITSMSVLPI
+830 LPTTTTMSVLPI
-842 CDDDADGFGAF
+842 CDDNTDGFGSF
-853 MLTSKDTEALGGQT
+853 PLTSKDAEALGGQT
-867 GVTVSYHETQSDADT
+867 GVAVSYHETQVDADT
-882 NAAPLSSPYTNT
+882 NALPLSSPYTNT
-894 TAYSQIVFIRLENTT
+894 TADSQIVFIRLENTT
-909 TGCFSTMPLELS
+909 TNCYSTMPLELR
-921 VNPIPIANPVGT
+921 VDPLPIANAVGT
-933 QTICDD
+933 QTVCDD

-946 FDFTGIDLT
+946 FDFTGLDST
-955 VIGAQTGMVVSY
+955 VIGSQVGMEVSY
-967 HETQSDADTNT
+967 HETQADADANT
-978 SAVTSPYTSI
+978 SAASSPYTSI
-988 TANTQTLF
+988 TADAQTLF
-996 IRLENTTT
+996 VRLQNTST
-1004 GCFDTTTL
+1004 GCYDTTTL
-1012 ELLVDPLPVIPT
+1012 ALSVDPLPVIPT
-1024 IEAYE
+1024 ITDYE
-1029 LCDDNNAGDLREV
+1029 LCDDTNAGDLEEQ
-1042 FDLSTKDTEII
+1042 FDLSDKDIEII
-1053 DGQNVSVAYFETE
+1053 NGQNVSISYYETA
-1066 TDATNNSNELTGT
+1066 TDATDDTNALAGL
-1079 YQNTSTT
+1079 YQNTSSP
-1086 QTLYVALTDLTTGC
+1086 QTLYVALTDLSTGC
-1100 RTTGSFVLIVNPLPT
+1100 RATGSFRLIVNPLPT
-1115 ITSMSVLPIC
+1115 TTTMSVLPIC
-1125 DDDADGFGAFMLTSK
+1125 DDNTDGFGSFPLTSK
-1140 DTEALG
+1140 DAEALG
-1146 GQTGVTVSYHETQ
+1146 GQTGVAVSYHETQ
-1159 SDADTN
+1159 VDADTN
-1165 AAPLSSPYTNTT
+1165 ALPLSSPYTNTT
-1177 AYSQIVFIRLE
+1177 ADSQIVFIRLE
-1188 NTTTG
+1188 NTTTN
-1193 CFSTMPLELSVNPI
+1193 CYSTMPLELRVDPL
-1207 PIANPVGTQTICDD
+1207 PIANAVGTQTVCDD

-1230 FTGIDLTVIGAQTGM
+1230 FTGLDSTVIGSQVGM
-1245 VVSYHETQS
+1245 EVSYHETQA
-1254 DADTNTSAVTSPY
+1254 DADANTSAASSPY
-1267 TSITANTQ
+1267 TSITADAQ
-1275 TLFIRLENTTT
+1275 TLFVRLQNTST
-1286 GCFDTTTLEL
+1286 GCYDTTTLAL
-1296 LVDPLPVIPTIEAYE
+1296 SVDPLPVIPTITDYE
-1311 LCDDNNAGDLREVFD
+1311 LCDDTNAGDLEEQFD
-1326 LSTKD
+1326 LSDKD
-1331 TEIIDGQNVSVAYFE
+1331 IEIINGQNVSISYYE
-1346 TETDATNNSNELTGT
+1346 TATDATDDTNALAGL
-1361 YQNTSTTQ
+1361 YQNTSSPQ
-1369 TLYVALTDLTTGC
+1369 TLYVALTDLSTGC
-1382 RTTGSFVLVV
+1382 RATGSFRLIV
-1392 NPLPQLVVPTVLEVC
+1392 NPLPQLVVPTELEIC
-1407 DDGTPDGLTQFDLT
+1407 DDGTPDGFTQIDLT
-1421 EKDDEITGGNADY
+1421 EKDDEIKGGNPNY
-1434 SITYY
+1434 VITYY
-1439 LTQADADSETNPL
+1439 LSQADADSEINPL
-1452 PIPYTNIRNP
+1452 TSPYTNISNP
-1462 QPVFARG
+1462 QTVIARG
-1469 QDINTGC
+1469 NDINTGC
-1476 YTTVEL
+1476 HTTVTL
-1482 ELNVSPA
+1482 DLNVSPS

-1494 PPDLPIC
+1494 PQDLTFC
-1501 DPDSDGFGAFMLT
+1501 DPDSDGFGDFILT
-1514 DRDLDISGGVSGV
+1514 DRDLEISGGVSGV

-1533 NLSDAENEINAL
+1533 SLSDAENETNAL
-1545 SSPYTNTQINTQTV
+1545 SSPYTNIDINTQTV
-1559 FARVEDPAVSTLCAS
+1559 FARVENPTVSTLCAS

-1587 LLDPTPLEVCDDDTD
+1587 LFNPTPLEICDDDTD
-1602 GFAQFNLT
+1602 EFQQFNLT
-1610 NREVELLNGIA
+1610 DKVDEFLDGIPT
-1621 ESEVNISYYKTQL
+1621 SEVNISYYETQA
-1634 DAQNETF
+1634 DAQAESF
-1641 EIVTPTDYTSFS
+1641 EIATPTNYTNLS
-1653 NPQTVWIRVAYNTT
+1653 NPQTIWISVAYSDT

-1688 NSLRL
+1688 TPLLL
-1693 CDVNAPGDEREA
+1693 CDDNAPGDEQES
-1705 FTLEDRETEIL
+1705 FTLEDRDTEIL
-1716 NGQTGL
+1716 NGQTAL
-1722 DFSYHLTALDAETNS
+1722 DISYHLTASDAETNS
-1737 SSLTSPYTNISNA
+1737 TPLSSPYTNLSNP
-1750 QTIFVRVSNPVTGCF
+1750 QIVFVRVSNQVTGCYDF
-1765 DLTTLTLEVLP
+1765 TTLTLEVLP
-1776 IPSPQTPV
+1776 IPEAQTPS
-1784 DMNECDDNAS
+1784 DLNECDDNAT
-1794 GDGQEVFD
+1794 GDEQEIFD
-1802 LTTNEAFILNGELG
+1802 LTTNEAFILNGQLG

-1825 ADAEAGTNPIQ
+1825 ADAEAGSNPI
-1836 FPENYTNTDI
+1836 PSPDNYTNNNI
-1846 PVQTIYVRVTNDTTD
+1846 PVQTIYVRVTNDTTA
-1861 CFAIINFDVIVDPLP
+1861 CFAVVDFDVIVDPLP
-1876 EANPVPTLIACE
+1876 EANAVATLIACE
-1888 LNTDGR
+1888 LNTDGI
-1894 YAFDLEVQS
+1894 YPFDLEVQS
-1903 DEIRGTQSATEYDVT
+1903 DMIRGTQSATQYRVT
-1918 YYESLADA
+1918 YYESLTNASSA
-1926 TLAVN
+1926 IN

-1939 TTSNPQ
+1939 TSNPQ
-1945 TIYVNVTN
+1945 TIYANVTN
-1953 TNTGCQNTAI
+1953 INTGCQNTTI
-1963 EFNLEVL
+1963 EFNIEVL
-1970 EAAQATSPTDPYTI
+1970 EAAQATSPANPYEI
-1984 CDDNVETDNDPTND
+1984 CDDNVEADNNPTND
-1998 RVLFDLS
+1998 SVLFDLS

-2019 YLVRYFASQN
+2019 YTVRYFASQI

-2038 PNFYENTVNP
+2038 PSFYQNTVNP

-2062 DNTGTL
+2062 DHTGTL